1 MATISAGGIG
11 SGLDTASIISQLMS
25 IERQP
30 ITALTKQVSSFQS
43 KLSALGQLKGGLSAL
58 QTAAEALSKT
68 DKFSAFKA
76 TVADST
82 LFSAA
87 AGTTA
92 TAGSYAVQV
101 KYLAQA
107 HKLASAGFASNS
119 ATVNT
124 GTLTIELGQLT
135 GGAGGTYTADAS
147 KTLSITVDGTNN
159 TLEGVRNAI
168 NAAKKGV
175 TATIVNDGSASPAR
189 LVITS
194 NNSGTANTIRMSGIT
209 GLDYDPVAN
218 TGAMEQKIQSQDAQL
233 EIDGIAITRST
244 NTVSDAIPGVT
255 LNLTKTNLGSTTTL
269 TVASDQDTVKSNIQ
283 AFVKAYND
291 LNSMIK
297 TQTAFDA
304 NTKTAGALNGDS
316 TVRTVASRMRSVINE
331 SVSGLS
337 SGFSRLAD
345 VGISFQADGSL
356 KLDSSKLDTA
366 LSDPTKDVSAIFGD
380 AAGTSGVAA
389 DIVSMSKSM
398 LGTGGLLS
406 NRTDGINATIRRLN
420 DRKDSLEVRMT
431 KIESRLQAQF
441 TALDTTMS
449 SMNATS
455 QYLTQQL
462 ASLSANR

>member
-30 ITALTKQVSSFQS
+30 IQALTKQVTSFQS
-43 KLSALGQLKGGLSAL
+43 RLSAFGQLKGGLSAL

-68 DKFSAFKA
+68 EKFSAFKA
-76 TVADST
+76 TVADAT

-87 AGTTA
+87 AGTGA
-92 TAGSYAVQV
+92 TAGSYAVEV

-107 HKLASAGFASNS
+107 HKIASAGFASNTT
-119 ATVNT
+119 TVNT
-124 GTLTIELGQLT
+124 GTLTIDLGQLT
-135 GGAGGTYTADAS
+135 GGTYTADAS
-147 KTLSITVDGTNN
+147 KTFSITIDSTNN

-168 NAAKKGV
+168 NTAKKGV
-175 TATIVNDGSASPAR
+175 TATIVNDGSASPSR

-194 NNSGTANTIRMSGIT
+194 NDTGTANTIRMSGVA
-209 GLDYDPVAN
+209 GLDYDPASN
-218 TGAMEQKIQSQDAQL
+218 TGSMTQKIASQDAQL
-233 EIDGIAITRST
+233 EVDGIAITRST
-244 NTVSDAIPGVT
+244 NAVSGVIPGVT
-255 LNLTKTNLGSTTTL
+255 LNLTKANLGSPTTL
-269 TVASDQDTVKSNIQ
+269 TVASDTDTVKKNIE

-297 TQTAFDA
+297 TQTAYDA

-331 SVSGLS
+331 SVSGLA
-337 SGFSRLAD
+337 SGSSRLAD
-345 VGISFQADGSL
+345 IGISFQADGSL
-356 KLDSSKLDTA
+356 KLDSTKLDTA
-366 LSDPTKDVSAIFGD
+366 LSDPTKDVSTIFGN
-380 AAGTSGVAA
+380 AAGTAGVAA
-389 DIVSMSKSM
+389 DIVTMAKSM

-406 NRTDGINATIRRLN
+406 NRTDGINSTIRRLN
-420 DRKDSLEVRMT
+420 DRKDALESRMT
-431 KIESRLQAQF
+431 RIESRLQAQF

-462 ASLSANR
+462 AALSANR